1 MQGGATSSTS
11 CGLSN
16 WMQGGLGHARANDSL
31 DVGAAFIAGRGAL
44 ALIALIQD
52 VFQGGVPPRQ
62 CALGS

>member
-1 MQGGATSSTS
+1 
-11 CGLSN
+11 
-16 WMQGGLGHARANDSL
+16 MQGGLGHARANDSL